1 MYRNIVFHLNRQPPN
16 YKIGHQP
23 VLSAVHTTATKR
35 RFCSTTKTNVCM
47 AFGCIMEFGNIGTGF
62 SLSVDNNGG

>member
-23 VLSAVHTTATKR
+23 VLSAVHTIQQPKDASAQPLKNIPKQCMYGIWMYNGIWKYWH
-35 RFCSTTKTNVCM
+35 RFFTL
-47 AFGCIMEFGNIGTGF
+47 G
-62 SLSVDNNGG
+62 